1 MQNIPQPAF
10 YMFMCSV
17 ERPPH
22 FPKPS
27 CVNAGTRDLFQH
39 LSQILMQKGVIN
51 TVVPVQTGCLN
62 RCSQGPIM
70 IVEPGHFMY
79 TGLNKEKVERIVDE
93 HIIGGKVVSEYL
105 INEFMWGEA
114 ISPVDMQ
121 KMSGVY

>member
-39 LSQILMQKGVIN
+39 LSQVLMQKGVIN

-79 TGLNKEKVERIVDE
+79 TGLNKEKIDRIVDE
-93 HIIGGKVVSEYL
+93 HIIGGKVVGEYL